1 MELEVYNIS
10 GTKTDKKVSL
20 AEDIYSIKPNDHA
33 MYLDVKQIMA
43 NSRQGT
49 HASKERNAVT
59 GSRKK
64 IKRQKGTGTARAG
77 DIKSPIFKGGG
88 TVFGPRPRD
97 YNSKLNRKLKKLA
110 RKSALTYKAKDNNI
124 LILEDFEFETPK
136 TKNYFELLNNLNL
149 GNQKTLLIVNES
161 KPNIF
166 LSIRN
171 LKKAKIIRAANL
183 NTYDILDA
191 NNLLIVESSIKEIEK
206 VFASKQ

>member
-20 AEDIYSIKPNDHA
+20 AEDIFSIKPNDNA

-88 TVFGPRPRD
+88 TVFGPKPRE
-97 YNSKLNRKLKKLA
+97 YNSKLNKKLKKLA

-124 LILEDFEFETPK
+124 LILEDFVFETPK
-136 TKNYFELLNNLNL
+136 TKNYIELLNNLKL
-149 GNQKTLLIVNES
+149 GDKKTLLIVNES

-166 LSIRN
+166 LSMRN
-171 LKKAKIIRAANL
+171 LKKAKIIRASSL

-206 VFASKQ
+206 VFAQK

>member
-10 GTKTDKKVSL
+10 GTKTEKIASL
-20 AEDIYSIKPNDHA
+20 AEDIFDIKPNDHA
-33 MYLDVKQIMA
+33 IYLDVKQIMA

-88 TVFGPRPRD
+88 TVFGPKPRD

-110 RKSALTYKAKDNNI
+110 RKSALTYKAKDKNI
-124 LILEDFEFETPK
+124 LILEDFGFETPK
-136 TKNYFELLNNLNL
+136 TKNYIELLNNFKL
-149 GNQKTLLIVNES
+149 GDKKTLLIVNEAKS
-161 KPNIF
+161 NIF
-166 LSIRN
+166 LSLRN
-171 LKKAKIIRAANL
+171 LKKAKIIKASNL

-206 VFASKQ
+206 VFA

>member
-1 MELEVYNIS
+1 
-10 GTKTDKKVSL
+10 
-20 AEDIYSIKPNDHA
+20 

-88 TVFGPRPRD
+88 TVFGPKPRE
-97 YNSKLNRKLKKLA
+97 YNSKLNKKLKKLA

-124 LILEDFEFETPK
+124 LILEDFVFETPK
-136 TKNYFELLNNLNL
+136 TKNYIELLNNLKL
-149 GNQKTLLIVNES
+149 GDKKTLLIVNES

-166 LSIRN
+166 LSMRN
-171 LKKAKIIRAANL
+171 LKKAKIIRASSL

-206 VFASKQ
+206 VFAQK